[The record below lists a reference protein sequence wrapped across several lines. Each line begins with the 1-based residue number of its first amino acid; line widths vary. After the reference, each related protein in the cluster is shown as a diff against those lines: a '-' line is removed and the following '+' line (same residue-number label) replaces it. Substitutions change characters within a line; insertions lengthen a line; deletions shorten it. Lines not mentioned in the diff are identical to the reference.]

1 MALTLLVL
9 KLPAQA
15 VLLARCVRLL
25 TVMVYVNAMR
35 ESTRLAGQQV
45 APLVPVDLPVQIRQV
60 ITRWSVD
67 LERFQM
73 KGKRRVHLALLAC
86 K

>member
-15 VLLARCVRLL
+15 VLLARCVHLL
-25 TVMVYVNAMR
+25 TVQVYVNATQ

-67 LERFQM
+67 LERFQVE
-73 KGKRRVHLALLAC
+73 GKRRVHLALLAC